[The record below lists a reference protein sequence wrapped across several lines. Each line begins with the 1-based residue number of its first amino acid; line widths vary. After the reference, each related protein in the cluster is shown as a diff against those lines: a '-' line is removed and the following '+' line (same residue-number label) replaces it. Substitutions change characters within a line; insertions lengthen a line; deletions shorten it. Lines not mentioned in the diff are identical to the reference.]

1 MEKLWVRRDID
12 APQAVVWELLTDP
25 KYWPEW
31 GPSVRRAEV
40 DDDRLRK
47 GAKGKVTTVAG
58 LDVPF
63 EITEFDEGVRWSW
76 KVAGVS
82 ATDHT
87 VEPLGPARCRVA
99 FGVPWPAAPYLAV
112 CRLAL
117 ERIESMAEAITVS
130 S

>member
-1 MEKLWVRRDID
+1 MKKLWVSRDID

-47 GAKGKVTTVAG
+47 GARGKVTTVLG

-63 EITEFDEGVRWSW
+63 EITEFDEGVRWTW

-87 VEPLGPARCRVA
+87 VESLEPARCRVA

-117 ERIESMAEAITVS
+117 ERIECMAEAKKVS